1 MRYREAV
8 FAWFGFRAGAAGF
21 LRHGFTP
28 GFRAAASALLQP
40 VNSYTRFPEYHFF
53 ERDIADFLEDR
64 PGGGVPPLVLDV
76 GSPKLFG
83 FYLAR
88 RHPVDLLLTD
98 ISPLALDPYEKA
110 WEAIRR
116 GARGRVSFGIR
127 DARRLSDRDGTF
139 DVVYAMS
146 VLEHVEG
153 DDGDS
158 AAAGEKLRV
167 LKPGGLLVFSVP
179 IGPDYREQAI
189 QGLAHAVERTG
200 KSDLHF
206 FQRIYDS
213 GRFENRLRRPLGGR
227 IEREK
232 IRTIDRRPSDVLRGY
247 HFFRRYLPEG
257 LAAALGP
264 LNPVAS
270 AAFNRD
276 HPGLVEP
283 AVTVYGP
290 VHRFGDI
297 YADAILSGRK
307 AAEP

>member
-8 FAWFGFRAGAAGF
+8 FAGFGFRAGAAGF
-21 LRHGFTP
+21 LRNGFTP

-53 ERDIADFLEDR
+53 ERAIAAFLATR
-64 PGGGVPPLVLDV
+64 PSGGTPPRVLDI

-127 DARRLSDRDGTF
+127 DARRLPDRDRTF

-146 VLEHVEG
+146 VLEHIEG
-153 DDGDS
+153 GEGDS
-158 AAAGEKLRV
+158 AAAGEMVRV

-179 IGPDYREQAI
+179 FGPGYREQAI
-189 QGLAHAVERTG
+189 RGLAHAVERTRKG
-200 KSDLHF
+200 DLHF
-206 FQRIYDS
+206 FQRIYDAE
-213 GRFENRLRRPLGGR
+213 RFENRLRRPLGGR
-227 IEREK
+227 IEHEK
-232 IRTIDRRPSDVLRGY
+232 IRTIDRRPSDFLQGY
-247 HFFRRYLPEG
+247 HFFRGHLPEW
-257 LAAALGP
+257 LAAVLGP
-264 LNPVAS
+264 LNPAAS

-283 AVTVYGP
+283 AVTAYGP

-297 YADAILSGRK
+297 YADAVLSARK

>member
-1 MRYREAV
+1 VRYREAV
-8 FAWFGFRAGAAGF
+8 FAGFGFRAGAAGF
-21 LRHGFTP
+21 LRNGFTP

-53 ERDIADFLEDR
+53 ERAIAAFLATR
-64 PGGGVPPLVLDV
+64 PSGGTPPRVLDI

-127 DARRLSDRDGTF
+127 DARRLPDRDRTF

-146 VLEHVEG
+146 VLEHIEG
-153 DDGDS
+153 GEGDS
-158 AAAGEKLRV
+158 AAAGEMVRV

-179 IGPDYREQAI
+179 FGPGYREQAI
-189 QGLAHAVERTG
+189 RGLAHAVERTRKG
-200 KSDLHF
+200 DLHF
-206 FQRIYDS
+206 FQRIYDAE
-213 GRFENRLRRPLGGR
+213 RFENRLRRPLGGR
-227 IEREK
+227 IEHEK
-232 IRTIDRRPSDVLRGY
+232 IRTIDRRPSDFLQGY
-247 HFFRRYLPEG
+247 HFFRGHLPEW
-257 LAAALGP
+257 LAAVLGP
-264 LNPVAS
+264 LNPAAS

-283 AVTVYGP
+283 AVTAYGP

-297 YADAILSGRK
+297 YADAVLSARK